1 MIFLKGVFQSL
12 GVVGIGA
19 GGAVSNLSHSGEH
32 QDSEIMVNVL
42 FRTALSGNVDTCHLF
57 FFFNHCCTF
66 YSCLQF
72 LNKSLSLY
80 HREDKTNTDFSDIF
94 F

>member
-32 QDSEIMVNVL
+32 QDSEIIWLTYFLERPCLEMLTLVI
-42 FRTALSGNVDTCHLF
+42 F
-57 FFFNHCCTF
+57 FFFLIIAVLFILVYNF
-66 YSCLQF
+66 
-72 LNKSLSLY
+72 
-80 HREDKTNTDFSDIF
+80 
-94 F
+94 